1 MNYLLDTHVL
11 IWYLE
16 GDKKLSEES
25 ISLIDNADNKVY
37 VSIVGLWE
45 IAIKISLG
53 KLKISIPFDE
63 LKEILDKSSFDI
75 LDLNFDDLIN
85 LQKLAFHHSDPFDRL
100 LIAQAISNNFILISH
115 DEIFRKY
122 PVSLIF

>member
-1 MNYLLDTHVL
+1 MNYLIDTHIL

-25 ISLIDNADNKVY
+25 KSLIDNAENEVY

-53 KLKISIPFDE
+53 KLKISIPFE
-63 LKEILDKSSFDI
+63 NFKEILDKSSFEI
-75 LDLNFDDLIN
+75 LDLNFADLIN

-122 PVSLIF
+122 PVHLII

>member
-11 IWYLE
+11 IWYLN
-16 GDKKLSEES
+16 GDKKLSDDS
-25 ISLIDNADNKVY
+25 VTIIDNTDNKIY

-53 KLKISIPFDE
+53 KLKISIPFEE
-63 LKEILDKSSFDI
+63 LKNVLEQMSFDI
-75 LDLNFDDLIN
+75 LELNFSDLLN

-100 LIAQAISNNFILISH
+100 LIAQAISNDFVLISH

-122 PVSLIF
+122 PVSLIL

>member
-11 IWYLE
+11 IWYLD
-16 GDKKLSEES
+16 GDKRLSEES
-25 ISLIDNADNKVY
+25 VNIIDNAANKVY

-53 KLKISIPFDE
+53 KLKISIPFE
-63 LKEILDKSSFDI
+63 HLKEVLEQRSFDI
-75 LDLNFDDLIN
+75 LELNFSDLLN
-85 LQKLAFHHSDPFDRL
+85 LQKLDFHHSDPFDRL
-100 LIAQAISNNFILISH
+100 LISQAISNDFILISH

-122 PVSLIF
+122 PVSLVL

>member
-16 GDKKLSEES
+16 GDKRLNEES
-25 ISLIDNADNKVY
+25 ISIIDNTDNKVY

-63 LKEILDKSSFDI
+63 LKEVLEQRSFDI
-75 LDLNFDDLIN
+75 LELNYSDLLN

-100 LIAQAISNNFILISH
+100 LISQAISNDFVLISH
-115 DEIFRKY
+115 DEMFRKY
-122 PVSLIF
+122 PVSLIL

>member
-1 MNYLLDTHVL
+1 MNYLLDTHML
-11 IWYLE
+11 IWYLN
-16 GDKKLSEES
+16 GDKKLSDDS
-25 ISLIDNADNKVY
+25 VTIIDNTDNKIY

-53 KLKISIPFDE
+53 KLKISIPFEE
-63 LKEILDKSSFDI
+63 LKNVLEQMSFDI
-75 LDLNFDDLIN
+75 LELNFSDLLN

-100 LIAQAISNNFILISH
+100 LIAQAISNDFVLISH

-122 PVSLIF
+122 PVSLIL

>member
-1 MNYLLDTHVL
+1 MNYLLDTHML
-11 IWYLE
+11 IWYLN
-16 GDKKLSEES
+16 GDKKLSDDS
-25 ISLIDNADNKVY
+25 VTIIDNTDNKIY

-53 KLKISIPFDE
+53 KLKISIPFEE
-63 LKEILDKSSFDI
+63 LKKALEQMSFDI
-75 LDLNFDDLIN
+75 LELNFSDLLN

-100 LIAQAISNNFILISH
+100 LIAQAISNDFVLISH

-122 PVSLIF
+122 PVSLIL